1 MSAVALPT
9 GYTLRPVT
17 PADLP
22 AFHTVMMAAGM
33 DPRSS
38 WNRVTLADL
47 QASLFGPDSGGFV
60 ALAGEE
66 VVGVV
71 GYRPDLSA
79 SGGLHTLTLNK
90 LANLPAVRGQGIGQG
105 LVAAVEAHARAQG
118 YGRVLLAVSQDN
130 LDVLPFYGRL
140 GYRRSAEAYAHAH
153 PASPPPVVLVKELP

>member
-1 MSAVALPT
+1 MSAV
-9 GYTLRPVT
+9 TLRPVT

-38 WNRVTLADL
+38 WNRVTVEDL
-47 QASLFGPDSGGFV
+47 RASLFGPDSGGFV
-60 ALAGEE
+60 AQGDAE

-71 GYRPDLSA
+71 GYRPDGPA
-79 SGGLHTLTLNK
+79 TLTLNK
-90 LANLPAVRGQGIGQG
+90 LANVPAVRGQGIGAR

-118 YGRVLLAVSQDN
+118 YGRVLLAVSQYN
-130 LDVLPFYGRL
+130 LDVLPFYARL
-140 GYRRSAEAYAHAH
+140 GYVPTDEPYAHAH